1 MQQYSEFIQ
10 KKSHPLLGSRMIVI
24 SKFGWRSYTLII
36 KHVSEKLYRLI
47 KSWYFFNR
55 IQIAIRC
62 NIYKIRKLFK
72 NIPKRNTTLYRQLL
86 GLLSYFFGIVL
97 CYVWYYLICASVHER
112 RKWELR
118 SCEMETERSV
128 LLWACIVV

>member
-1 MQQYSEFIQ
+1 MQQYSEFTQ
-10 KKSHPLLGSRMIVI
+10 KKSRPLLGSRMIVI
-24 SKFGWRSYTLII
+24 SKVGWHSHTLII

-47 KSWYFFNR
+47 NSWDFFNR
-55 IQIAIRC
+55 I
-62 NIYKIRKLFK
+62 IYKIRKLFK
-72 NIPKRNTTLYRQLL
+72 NIQKRNTTLYRQLL

-118 SCEMETERSV
+118 SCEIETERSV
-128 LLWACIVV
+128 MLWAGIVV